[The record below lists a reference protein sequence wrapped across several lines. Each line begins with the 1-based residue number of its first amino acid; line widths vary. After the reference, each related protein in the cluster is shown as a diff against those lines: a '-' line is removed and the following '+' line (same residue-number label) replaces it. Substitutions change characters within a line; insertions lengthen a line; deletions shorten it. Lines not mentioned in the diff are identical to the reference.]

1 MLEVVAAV
9 AAAAAA
15 VAVAA
20 VAVVAV
26 ASVVATE
33 RADPHKDTG
42 HCWRSSG
49 IYQSLGAA
57 RTHTANSHSCS
68 RRRQAMPAEVL
79 PMDLGTTSR
88 TAHDLCSLASL
99 SRPSRGLSYRQR
111 TIRSQSYRADVA
123 CRRVNGACCTPPYV
137 WHAPTA
143 QVAPTEF
150 EKLFIPPGFERER
163 DCQLDAG
170 GASFWC

>member
-9 AAAAAA
+9 AAATAA

-20 VAVVAV
+20 VAVVGV

-68 RRRQAMPAEVL
+68 RRRQAMPAVVL

-137 WHAPTA
+137 ARTDRSTGDRPSH
-143 QVAPTEF
+143 EF
-150 EKLFIPPGFERER
+150 EKLGIEREI
-163 DCQLDAG
+163 DN
-170 GASFWC
+170 